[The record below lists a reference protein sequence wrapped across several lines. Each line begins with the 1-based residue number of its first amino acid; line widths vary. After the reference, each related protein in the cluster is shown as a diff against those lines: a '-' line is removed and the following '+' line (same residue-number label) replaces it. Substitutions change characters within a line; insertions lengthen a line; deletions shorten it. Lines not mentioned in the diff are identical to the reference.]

1 MGGESGSGGVLGGF
15 TFDEDG
21 VEDLDIFFA
30 GIMVGGGG
38 DGDLGS
44 SRFLFLG
51 LWPLGELKGSR
62 PASSPSLYPAIFI
75 NLEVKG

>member
-15 TFDEDG
+15 TFDE
-21 VEDLDIFFA
+21 VEDLDIFLA

-38 DGDLGS
+38 EGDLGS

-51 LWPLGELKGSR
+51 LWPLGEDSS
-62 PASSPSLYPAIFI
+62 PASSPSVYPAIFI
-75 NLEVKG
+75 NLEVKGF